1 LIDRRLAGDY
11 NAAMKRQRNTSRG
24 RMSRNSERLVALALH
39 LNASGS
45 RLEDGFWER
54 ELDALLTKLL
64 RAGNDN
70 AVEAALD
77 HLLTTDGPAY
87 DVLVDQCESM
97 AESQVAI
104 VADAQ
109 YDMMLLAAPILAW
122 TRYAIPSGPLPAADT
137 DVLQLHLSAHVL
149 AADTRIMLAPYLFS
163 LEQIPRSFAET
174 FALTKKLGTAAL
186 SGSAPSLDIVDP
198 RETAPMLADS
208 RFLLAGVAVPR
219 GGPVFCWQ
227 EQADTSAE
235 HTGRT
240 QCLEDWIAQG
250 RPNLAPLLPSCGF
263 ELLLPDAFYV
273 SVHDSDRRVRP
284 YTIRASAAYLEG
296 ALKVEVSQLRAVVAG
311 VGEESIDEY
320 RIGFAVK
327 GNNAVV
333 HGVVWPL
340 YDREDTPADAESGP
354 DETPVDEI
362 SALLKE
368 VGITDI
374 RTLPDNHFPEFCEDC
389 GAPLFPDANGD
400 FVHATLPEGGDSAP
414 AHFH

>member
-1 LIDRRLAGDY
+1 
-11 NAAMKRQRNTSRG
+11 
-24 RMSRNSERLVALALH
+24 MSRNSERLVALALR

-45 RLEDGFWER
+45 RLEDAFWER

-64 RAGNDN
+64 RAGNDD

-77 HLLTTDGPAY
+77 HLLTTDAAAY

-97 AESQVAI
+97 AESQVAT
-104 VADAQ
+104 VAGAE
-109 YDMMLLAAPILAW
+109 YDMLLLAAPILAW
-122 TRYAIPSGPLPAADT
+122 TRYAIPSGPLPAADSE
-137 DVLQLHLSAHVL
+137 VLRVHLGAHVL
-149 AADTRIMLAPYLFS
+149 AADARIMLAPWLFS

-174 FALTKKLGTAAL
+174 FALTKKLATAAL
-186 SGSAPSLDIVDP
+186 SGSAASLDVMDP

-219 GGPVFCWQ
+219 GGPVFRWQ
-227 EQADTSAE
+227 EQADPSAE
-235 HTGRT
+235 HTGRA
-240 QCLEDWIAQG
+240 QSLKDWIAQG

-273 SVHDSDRRVRP
+273 SVRDSDRRVRP
-284 YTIRASAAYLEG
+284 YTIRASAAFLEG
-296 ALKVEVSQLRAVVAG
+296 ALEVDASQFRAVVAG
-311 VGEESIDEY
+311 VGEEIVDEY

-327 GNNAVV
+327 GNEAVV

-340 YDREDTPADAESGP
+340 YGRDDTPADAPFGS
-354 DETPVDEI
+354 DETAVDEI

-374 RTLPDNHFPEFCEDC
+374 HTLPDNHFPEFCEDC

-400 FVHATLPEGGDSAP
+400 FVHATLPEEGHSAP

>member
-1 LIDRRLAGDY
+1 
-11 NAAMKRQRNTSRG
+11 MKRQRNTSRG
-24 RMSRNSERLVALALH
+24 RMSHNSERLVALALR

-77 HLLTTDGPAY
+77 HLLTTDAAAY

-122 TRYAIPSGPLPAADT
+122 TRYAIPSGLLPAADT

-186 SGSAPSLDIVDP
+186 SGSAP
-198 RETAPMLADS
+198 
-208 RFLLAGVAVPR
+208 
-219 GGPVFCWQ
+219 
-227 EQADTSAE
+227 
-235 HTGRT
+235 
-240 QCLEDWIAQG
+240 
-250 RPNLAPLLPSCGF
+250 
-263 ELLLPDAFYV
+263 
-273 SVHDSDRRVRP
+273 
-284 YTIRASAAYLEG
+284 
-296 ALKVEVSQLRAVVAG
+296 
-311 VGEESIDEY
+311 
-320 RIGFAVK
+320 
-327 GNNAVV
+327 
-333 HGVVWPL
+333 
-340 YDREDTPADAESGP
+340 
-354 DETPVDEI
+354 
-362 SALLKE
+362 
-368 VGITDI
+368 
-374 RTLPDNHFPEFCEDC
+374 
-389 GAPLFPDANGD
+389 
-400 FVHATLPEGGDSAP
+400 
-414 AHFH
+414 

>member
-1 LIDRRLAGDY
+1 
-11 NAAMKRQRNTSRG
+11 
-24 RMSRNSERLVALALH
+24 
-39 LNASGS
+39 
-45 RLEDGFWER
+45 
-54 ELDALLTKLL
+54 
-64 RAGNDN
+64 
-70 AVEAALD
+70 
-77 HLLTTDGPAY
+77 
-87 DVLVDQCESM
+87 VLVDHCESM

-109 YDMMLLAAPILAW
+109 YDMLLMAAPILAW
-122 TRYAIPSGPLPAADT
+122 TRYAIPSGPLRAVDT
-137 DVLQLHLSAHVL
+137 DALRVHLGAHVL
-149 AADTRIMLAPYLFS
+149 AADARIMLAPWLFS

-174 FALTKKLGTAAL
+174 LALTKKLGTAAL
-186 SGSAPSLDIVDP
+186 SGSAASLDVVDP

-219 GGPVFCWQ
+219 GGPVFRWQ
-227 EQADTSAE
+227 EQADASAE
-235 HTGRT
+235 HAGRT
-240 QCLEDWIAQG
+240 QCLDAWIAQG

-284 YTIRASAAYLEG
+284 YTIRASAAFLEG
-296 ALKVEVSQLRAVVAG
+296 ALKVEAAQLRAVVAG

-320 RIGFAVK
+320 RIGFALK

-340 YDREDTPADAESGP
+340 YGHEGTPADAEPGP
-354 DETPVDEI
+354 DGTPVDQI
-362 SALLKE
+362 SALLRE
-368 VGITDI
+368 VGIADI

-400 FVHATLPEGGDSAP
+400 FVHATLPEEGHSAP